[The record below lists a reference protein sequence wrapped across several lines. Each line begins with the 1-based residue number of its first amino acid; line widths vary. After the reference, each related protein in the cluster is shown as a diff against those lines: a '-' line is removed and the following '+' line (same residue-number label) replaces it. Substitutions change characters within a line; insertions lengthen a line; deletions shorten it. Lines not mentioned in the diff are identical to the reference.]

1 MEARGCINHSS
12 TLRLATYLIAMCVLH
27 LLIGVG
33 QHITKY
39 LRVQST
45 RWTLSQRERTEE
57 VLSKALSNIYLKG
70 KGQPNGEDARKIRP
84 NGSSIAKAMKPCT
97 VLCNKWLFCKPN
109 DVLRYVAAAKRFQRV
124 ICSTMRSP
132 YILWLRKGAK
142 RLPLSLRPGG
152 GGIFCTHM
160 VQTINY
166 IHQDGF
172 VGKSARGGSGP
183 NRDDNDEA

>member
-1 MEARGCINHSS
+1 
-12 TLRLATYLIAMCVLH
+12 
-27 LLIGVG
+27 
-33 QHITKY
+33 
-39 LRVQST
+39 
-45 RWTLSQRERTEE
+45 
-57 VLSKALSNIYLKG
+57 
-70 KGQPNGEDARKIRP
+70 
-84 NGSSIAKAMKPCT
+84 MKPCT

-132 YILWLRKGAK
+132 YILWLCKGAK

-152 GGIFCTHM
+152 GGIFCTDM

-183 NRDDNDEA
+183 NRDDNAEALLKHAHESTFLYKELPSGIQAKLARF